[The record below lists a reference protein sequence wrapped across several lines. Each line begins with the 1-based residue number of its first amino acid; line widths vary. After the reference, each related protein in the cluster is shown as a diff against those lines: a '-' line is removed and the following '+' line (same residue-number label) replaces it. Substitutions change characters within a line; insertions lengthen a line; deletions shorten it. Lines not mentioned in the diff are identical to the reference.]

1 MVCVSTGLVST
12 GVVSETSGVVL
23 HTLLLS
29 GVGETITLE
38 VSTSELQVV
47 RVVYWLEEIV
57 VVSAVV
63 V

>member
-1 MVCVSTGLVST
+1 M
-12 GVVSETSGVVL
+12 VL

-38 VSTSELQVV
+38 VWTSELQVV
-47 RVVYWLEEIV
+47 RVVYWLEEM